1 MQLQPTIVLSHYSG
15 WYCDRFV
22 VGRRNKANATAAMMT
37 KNAVMACNPTH
48 PVPLVLALPLALT
61 DVAPASSSS
70 DPGAVVTALLT
81 VLDDDEDD
89 RRLRVDDDGVDAA
102 APATAPTPPAVAAE
116 TAASFAFADVAV
128 LRIAAALRIRA
139 GPGTTPFDDVV
150 LAAVGPQQLLTS
162 RTMIKKTVA
171 VDIAAGERCAAAA
184 RGGRR
189 CGRVFAVVD

>member
-1 MQLQPTIVLSHYSG
+1 
-15 WYCDRFV
+15 
-22 VGRRNKANATAAMMT
+22 MT

-70 DPGAVVTALLT
+70 DLGAVVTALLT

-102 APATAPTPPAVAAE
+102 APATAPTPPAVAAK
-116 TAASFAFADVAV
+116 TASFAFEDVAV

-150 LAAVGPQQLLTS
+150 LAAVGPQQLLAS
-162 RTMIKKTVA
+162 RTTIKKTVA
-171 VDIAAGERCAAAA
+171 VDIAAGERSAAAA
-184 RGGRR
+184 RARGR
-189 CGRVFAVVD
+189 GLVAVVW

>member
-1 MQLQPTIVLSHYSG
+1 LISHYSG

-48 PVPLVLALPLALT
+48 PVPLVFALPLALT

-70 DPGAVVTALLT
+70 DLGAVVTALLT
-81 VLDDDEDD
+81 VLDDDDEDD

-102 APATAPTPPAVAAE
+102 AAPATAPTPPVVAAE

-150 LAAVGPQQLLTS
+150 LAAVGPQQLPAS
-162 RTMIKKTVA
+162 RTTIKKTVA
-171 VDIAAGERCAAAA
+171 VDIAAGEAAA
-184 RGGRR
+184 RAGADRG
-189 CGRVFAVVD
+189 VVVVACLLVTVD

>member
-1 MQLQPTIVLSHYSG
+1 
-15 WYCDRFV
+15 
-22 VGRRNKANATAAMMT
+22 MT

-61 DVAPASSSS
+61 DIAPASSSS
-70 DPGAVVTALLT
+70 DLGAVVTALLT
-81 VLDDDEDD
+81 VLDDDDEDD

-102 APATAPTPPAVAAE
+102 APATATAPAPPAVATE

-150 LAAVGPQQLLTS
+150 LAEVGPQQLLAS
-162 RTMIKKTVA
+162 RTTIKKTVA
-171 VDIAAGERCAAAA
+171 VDIAAGERSAVAVRA
-184 RGGRR
+184 RSRSR
-189 CGRVFAVVD
+189 WSRLLLLVTVD